1 MAPALGPVLGG
12 LLVTQLS
19 WRWVFYVNVPLGIAA
34 FVFGAVALRE
44 HREPSA
50 GPFDVAGFVLSAL
63 GLASLLYALSEG
75 PIEGW
80 RSPQIVIAGVVG
92 LLAFALLTR
101 IELRKPAPMLALRLL
116 RDRMFRNANL
126 ASALSYS
133 SFAAILFLMPLFLQ
147 ELRGLSALESGLT
160 TFPQAIG
167 VLLSSQISGRLYPF
181 VGPRRLMVFGLV
193 GAACTALTFTQVDL
207 GTDLW
212 VIRGLMFTRGVFMAF
227 AFIPLQASTYSTIT
241 PADTGRATAIFSTQR
256 QVAAAFGVATAA
268 TVLTTAMTQRLAGL
282 VPGSPASID
291 AQVSS
296 YHVVFLAAS
305 LLAFGAAAVAL
316 LIRDE
321 DAAATMRARSHRP
334 VGALGEPSADP
345 TSMVT

>member
-1 MAPALGPVLGG
+1 
-12 LLVTQLS
+12 
-19 WRWVFYVNVPLGIAA
+19 
-34 FVFGAVALRE
+34 
-44 HREPSA
+44 
-50 GPFDVAGFVLSAL
+50 
-63 GLASLLYALSEG
+63 
-75 PIEGW
+75 
-80 RSPQIVIAGVVG
+80 
-92 LLAFALLTR
+92 LAFALLTR

-167 VLLSSQISGRLYPF
+167 VLVSSQIAGRLYPF

-193 GAACTALTFTQVDL
+193 GAACTAFTFTQVDL

-227 AFIPLQASTYSTIT
+227 AFIPLQAATYSTIT
-241 PADTGRATAIFSTQR
+241 SADTGRATAIFSTQR

-268 TVLTTAMTQRLAGL
+268 TVLTTAMTRQLAGV
-282 VPGSPASID
+282 VPGSAAAID

-321 DAAATMRARSHRP
+321 DAAATMRTRSRRP
-334 VGALGEPSADP
+334 VDALTEPTADP